1 MQKIAFITGTGRG
14 IGTAIAKL
22 LLSKKYHV
30 FGFSRTNT
38 IKDQNFTFTKIDLSN
53 LQEVQKL
60 KFPKFNNRDILLI
73 NNAARIGEIVPLNQ
87 KKNTEIITDYNLN
100 IISPTILCSK
110 FINLSDNNKKMI
122 LNIGSGAA
130 NSSIACWSTYCA
142 TKSALDRL
150 TAVIAEEKH
159 SNLTI
164 FSVHPGIVDTQMQEE
179 IRNANLFPLLSK
191 FNNYHANNE
200 LEDVKIA
207 AHKLLHIIENYN
219 KYHQNILSIRDIN
232 LN

>member
-1 MQKIAFITGTGRG
+1 M
-14 IGTAIAKL
+14 AIAQL
-22 LLSKKYHV
+22 LLNKKYRV
-30 FGFSRTNT
+30 FGFSRTNA

-53 LQEVQKL
+53 LKAVQRL

-73 NNAARIGEIVPLNQ
+73 NNAARIGEIVPLNY

-110 FINLSDNNKKMI
+110 FINLSDNNKKII

-150 TAVIAEEKH
+150 TTVIAEEKH

-164 FSVHPGIVDTQMQEE
+164 FSVHPGVVDTQMQKE
-179 IRNANLFPLLSK
+179 IRNANANLFPHLGK

-207 AHKLLHIIENYN
+207 AYKLLHIIENHTN
-219 KYHQNILSIRDIN
+219 YHQNILSIRDIN

>member
-1 MQKIAFITGTGRG
+1 M
-14 IGTAIAKL
+14 AIAKL
-22 LLSKKYHV
+22 LLSKKYRV
-30 FGFSRTNT
+30 FGFSRTNA

-60 KFPKFNNRDILLI
+60 KFPKLNNRDVLLI
-73 NNAARIGEIVPLNQ
+73 NNAARIGDIVPLNQ

-110 FINLSDNNKKMI
+110 FINLNDNNKKMI

-130 NSSIACWSTYCA
+130 NNSIACWSTYCA

-150 TAVIAEEKH
+150 TTVIAEEKH

-164 FSVHPGIVDTQMQEE
+164 FSVHPGIVDTQMQKE
-179 IRNANLFPLLSK
+179 IRNANANLFPLLSK

-207 AHKLLHIIENYN
+207 AHKLLHIIENHN
-219 KYHQNILSIRDIN
+219 NYHQNILSIRDIN